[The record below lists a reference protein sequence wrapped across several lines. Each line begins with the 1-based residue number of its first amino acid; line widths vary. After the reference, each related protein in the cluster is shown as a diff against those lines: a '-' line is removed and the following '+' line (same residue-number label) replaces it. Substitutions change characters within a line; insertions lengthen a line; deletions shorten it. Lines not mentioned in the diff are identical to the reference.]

1 MYIYLNDLFLCLYNS
16 DLYNFADNNTITS
29 TIKGF
34 NDLLHTFE
42 KVTERTDN

>member
-1 MYIYLNDLFLCLYNS
+1 MYIYINDLFLCLYNS
-16 DLYNFADNNTITS
+16 DFYNFADNTITS
-29 TIKGF
+29 AFKGF